1 MRDWLSGLPWLGQW
15 FQRRVPEERRIE
27 APSNPQLTAER
38 RRSEQLEEALN
49 ACREREET
57 LRKQVTVLEETSQG
71 DRETLAALEEMLRD
85 PNRAQNAIVYYQLRE
100 IWFACHRELVKL
112 IDELASSMEEE
123 ERHFHLQRFRQAQ
136 EDELDK
142 LERILSDTRDEYQSL
157 NEKRR
162 QTQDELHRSQRLWHY
177 FKRKRLESVVAS
189 LADELRPIQQQIDDT
204 RQHINDVRMRE
215 APPYAGLSL
224 EGRRRVNLAGIAL
237 AQYLYLRFRKDN
249 IADMARGARIKPV
262 HEAHFGP
269 PEECLT
275 IMRQIREV
283 EGRWRSDKD
292 RSEKVRRR
300 ARFLAKKVA
309 YSRDGQT
316 VPDLRSL
323 DDLQPS
329 ISQEGGEV
337 MGDSAPLPVNVLDM
351 DLWDLREAMR

>member
-1 MRDWLSGLPWLGQW
+1 MRDWLSSLPWVGSW
-15 FQRRVPEERRIE
+15 FQRKVPEERRIQ

-38 RRSEQLEEALN
+38 RRSEQLEEELG
-49 ACREREET
+49 ACRERESV
-57 LRKQVTVLEETSQG
+57 LRKQLTVLEDSSQS
-71 DRETLAALEEMLRD
+71 DRQTLAALEDMLRD

-112 IDELASSMEEE
+112 VEELAGNMEEE
-123 ERHFHLQRFRQAQ
+123 ERYFHLERFRQAQ
-136 EDELDK
+136 ADELGR
-142 LERILSDTRDEYQSL
+142 LERTLSDVQEEYQLL
-157 NEKRR
+157 NERR
-162 QTQDELHRSQRLWHY
+162 RKKQEELHRSQRIWHY
-177 FKRKRLESVVAS
+177 FKRKRLEAVVSS
-189 LADELRPIQQQIDDT
+189 LSDELKPIQQQINDT
-204 RQHINDVRMRE
+204 REHINEVRMRE

-224 EGRRRVNLAGIAL
+224 EGRRRVNLAAIAL

-249 IADMARGARIKPV
+249 LADMARGARIKPV

-292 RSEKVRRR
+292 RSGKVRRR
-300 ARFLAKKVA
+300 ARFLAKKAV
-309 YSRDGQT
+309 YSREGQT
-316 VPDLRSL
+316 VPDLRCL
-323 DDLQPS
+323 DDIQPS

-337 MGDSAPLPVNVLDM
+337 VGDAAPLPVNVLDM